1 MQRDQTYL
9 VDILDSCELA
19 LELVRQVTYEQFLED
34 VKLQLAI
41 EKLFEIIGEAARNI
55 SSELKQLR
63 PDIPWTKIVGMRN
76 VLVHQYSRV
85 NLAEVWET
93 IQHDIPDLIGRI
105 EPLVPP
111 EDLLETPGI

>member
-9 VDILDSCELA
+9 VDILDSCRLA
-19 LELVRQVTYEQFLED
+19 IELVRQVTYEQFLED
-34 VKLQLAI
+34 VKLQLAVV
-41 EKLFEIIGEAARNI
+41 KLFEIIGEAARSI
-55 SSELKQLR
+55 SAEVKERR

-85 NLAEVWET
+85 NFAEVWET
-93 IQHDIPDLIGRI
+93 IQHDIPDLIGQI

-111 EDLLETPGI
+111 EE